1 MLRLHSR
8 STRRGGANR
17 LGGLK
22 CERLETRDCPAAP
35 TLLSFNVSRGAGHNI
50 QVSGVVQDDN
60 PTAVHIDLSGVA
72 SGSFTPNAAGFFNG
86 SSVTSGF
93 GQIAA
98 QASDSEGS
106 SAILTSDYQN
116 LAPQLQ
122 LSTVQT
128 GPDEFTVSGV
138 VTDEDPGSTTVSL
151 TGVVGATVQP
161 SANGDFS
168 ISFSTSTLGAMNA
181 AVTGPGGGILNT
193 PLGFLLGN
201 TAPVITDFHAVQAG
215 GTAWILQGHVQDEAP
230 AGLTVL
236 FRGGLSEIDYH
247 TTTVMSDGSFSAVF
261 YLKIGESG
269 YVTAQTQD
277 WYGLGSNVPMTHVG

>member
-1 MLRLHSR
+1 
-8 STRRGGANR
+8 
-17 LGGLK
+17 
-22 CERLETRDCPAAP
+22 
-35 TLLSFNVSRGAGHNI
+35 LLSFNVARGTGHNI
-50 QVSGVVQDDN
+50 QVSGVVQDNN
-60 PTAVHIDLSGVA
+60 PTAVHVDLSGVA

-86 SSVTSGF
+86 SAVTSSF

-116 LAPQLQ
+116 LSPQLQ

-128 GPDEFTVSGV
+128 GADQFTISGV
-138 VTDEDPGSTTVSL
+138 VTDEDPSSTTVSL
-151 TGVVGATVQP
+151 TGVFGGTVQP
-161 SANGDFS
+161 SATGDFS
-168 ISFSTSTLGAMNA
+168 ITFTAGTLGAMHA
-181 AVTGPGGGILNT
+181 AVTGPGGGSNS
-193 PLGFLLGN
+193 PLDFSLFN
-201 TAPVITDFHAVQAG
+201 AAPVIIDFHAVQAG

-236 FRGGLSEIDYH
+236 FHSELAEIDYH

-269 YVTAQTQD
+269 HATAQTQD
-277 WYGLGSNVPMTHVG
+277 WYGLGSNVPWTFIG